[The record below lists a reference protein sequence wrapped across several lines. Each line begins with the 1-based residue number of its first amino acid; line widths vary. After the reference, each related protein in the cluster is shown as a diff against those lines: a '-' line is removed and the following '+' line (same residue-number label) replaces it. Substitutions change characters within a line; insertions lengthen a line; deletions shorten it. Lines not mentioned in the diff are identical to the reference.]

1 MSPYREALLLFYFL
15 KNSFDS
21 FHISSIFF
29 ILRVNAGCV
38 ILSNLAALLNE
49 LDSASM
55 TNAFILDNSCF
66 IITPENGSDDFG
78 WLAVKNFNCI

>member
-1 MSPYREALLLFYFL
+1 MGWQKCSGIKRSYLC
-15 KNSFDS
+15 KS
-21 FHISSIFF
+21 SSIFF